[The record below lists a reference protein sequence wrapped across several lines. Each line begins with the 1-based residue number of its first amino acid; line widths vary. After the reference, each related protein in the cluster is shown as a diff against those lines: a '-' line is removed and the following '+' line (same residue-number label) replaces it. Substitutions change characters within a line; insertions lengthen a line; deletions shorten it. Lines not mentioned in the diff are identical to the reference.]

1 MRFWL
6 RQLGLN
12 RPFKSRSSWKHAN
25 VTQNLQYI
33 KMKKKITLF
42 CIIHQRIFY
51 HFEKPFLTAVRVL
64 MFHIKE
70 NCRPP
75 DRGSYWM
82 LTVTGGDNYGNNS
95 LMSEVNDV
103 MSKPISCVLT
113 PLSIMPRCSPSF
125 FLSRLV
131 LCVYHNIQ
139 VCCGKLITCHIDS
152 YHIQLKSMIIPLL
165 YFNLLLQ
172 IMLHLF
178 FFIFEVE
185 CRRTR

>member
-1 MRFWL
+1 MHYTSKNLLSFWKAISDSGKGFDVSHK
-6 RQLGLN
+6 R
-12 RPFKSRSSWKHAN
+12 K
-25 VTQNLQYI
+25 LQ
-33 KMKKKITLF
+33 TTW
-42 CIIHQRIFY
+42 QR
-51 HFEKPFLTAVRVL
+51 
-64 MFHIKE
+64 
-70 NCRPP
+70 
-75 DRGSYWM
+75 G

>member
-1 MRFWL
+1 M
-6 RQLGLN
+6 
-12 RPFKSRSSWKHAN
+12 
-25 VTQNLQYI
+25 
-33 KMKKKITLF
+33 
-42 CIIHQRIFY
+42 
-51 HFEKPFLTAVRVL
+51 LTA
-64 MFHIKE
+64 
-70 NCRPP
+70 
-75 DRGSYWM
+75 
-82 LTVTGGDNYGNNS
+82 TGGDNYGNNS

-113 PLSIMPRCSPSF
+113 PLSIMPHCSPSF

-172 IMLHLF
+172 IILHLF
-178 FFIFEVE
+178 FFILRLNAGGHDNDFLPEKIFFKKIIYILFY
-185 CRRTR
+185 